1 MFRPLNRI
9 KQALSEEEC
18 LEIMKNELRGV
29 LSLNG
34 EGGYPYGVPINH
46 FYNEEDGC
54 LYFHGGKVGYKIDM
68 IRENNK
74 ASFCVMDK
82 GVRDEKGWWLN
93 IRSVIAFGKIEFV
106 EDEDMVAD
114 ISRKLSLKFTDDE
127 EFIAREIQDSL
138 KTTLM
143 FRMKIEHLSGKRV
156 REK

>member
-127 EFIAREIQDSL
+127 EFIAGEIQDSL